1 MVDCRGMSSTK
12 GKKPGARRQ
21 KKAKQTLLDQL
32 QTGMPALDSITGVE
46 TVRKGK
52 KVLQI
57 IHTNEVDAYESAPP
71 KKQPRKKAARKHR

>member
-1 MVDCRGMSSTK
+1 MSSTK
-12 GKKPGARRQ
+12 GKRSGAKRQ
-21 KKAKQTLLDQL
+21 KKKKQTPLDQL
-32 QTGMPALDSITGVE
+32 QPGMPALDSITSVE

-71 KKQPRKKAARKHR
+71 KKQPRKAPARKHR